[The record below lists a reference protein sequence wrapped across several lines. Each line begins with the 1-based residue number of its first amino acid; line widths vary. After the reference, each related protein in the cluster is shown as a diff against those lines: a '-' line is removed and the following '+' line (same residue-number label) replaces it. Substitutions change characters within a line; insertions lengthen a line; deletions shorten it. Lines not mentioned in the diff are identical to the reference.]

1 VPIDHMQRARRAW
14 PHLAGRALRNSPP
27 YTYKEICAEIG
38 VHWRA
43 ARYFLG
49 VIQRYCRANGLPP
62 LQFLAVNAASR
73 LPGRGCVGSPR
84 TDAAQQE
91 ALRTIYAYPWPA
103 EAPF

>member
-1 VPIDHMQRARRAW
+1 MNIDHIERARRSW
-14 PHLAGRALRNSPP
+14 PHLAKRASQNLPP
-27 YTYKEICAEIG
+27 CTYKEICGEIG
-38 VHWRA
+38 LHWRA

-49 VIQRYCRANGLPP
+49 VIQRHCRANGLPP

-91 ALRTIYAYPWPA
+91 ALRMIYAYPWPA
-103 EAPF
+103 DAPF

>member
-1 VPIDHMQRARRAW
+1 MAIDHTRAGQES
-14 PHLAGRALRNSPP
+14 LAASGQPGPKEFAS

-38 VHWRA
+38 LHWRA

-49 VIQRYCRANGLPP
+49 VIQRHCRVNGLPP
-62 LQFLAVNAASR
+62 LQFLAANAASR

-91 ALRTIYAYPWPA
+91 ALRAIYAYPWPA
-103 EAPF
+103 KPPF